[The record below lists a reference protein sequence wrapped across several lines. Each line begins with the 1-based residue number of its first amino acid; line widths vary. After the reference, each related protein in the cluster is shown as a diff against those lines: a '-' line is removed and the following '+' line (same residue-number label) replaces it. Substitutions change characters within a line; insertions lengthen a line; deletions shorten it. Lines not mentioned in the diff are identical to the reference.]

1 MGNIKVLGSI
11 AVVFA
16 LLIFILSSPLY
27 VSISFDVERDPTQA
41 NRGGESFEGIEVV
54 DSLLDVMEEHGA
66 RGTFF
71 VTGRIVERFPKT
83 VKIIGTRGHEVGA
96 HGGFYHDEVI
106 AGLPVAL
113 QKEKILE
120 TKTQIENVTGERVL
134 GYRAPGH
141 RLDENTLLALEEL
154 GFEYDSSVVPSIG
167 GRALYKHSIFSPD
180 APYHPNKGSPFV
192 RGDMGM
198 LEIPITPVFINGNL
212 DSLLAYQ
219 GAAITRVELL
229 LAALECKIKK
239 KPMVLYLHP
248 GMMAGTSDEASSYRG
263 GEYLISEFDAALTF
277 LDLLGARYVALEEIK
292 SL

>member
-1 MGNIKVLGSI
+1 
-11 AVVFA
+11 
-16 LLIFILSSPLY
+16 
-27 VSISFDVERDPTQA
+27 
-41 NRGGESFEGIEVV
+41 
-54 DSLLDVMEEHGA
+54 
-66 RGTFF
+66 
-71 VTGRIVERFPKT
+71 
-83 VKIIGTRGHEVGA
+83 VKIIDVRGHEVGV
-96 HGGFYHDEVI
+96 HGGFYHDEEI
-106 AGLPVAL
+106 AGLPMVE
-113 QKEKILE
+113 QKEKILQ

-141 RLDENTLLALEEL
+141 RLDANTLAALGEL

-167 GRALYKHSIFSPD
+167 GRVLYKHGIFSPD
-180 APYHPNKGSPFV
+180 APYHPRRDTPFLP
-192 RGDMGM
+192 GDMSL

-248 GMMAGTSDEASSYRG
+248 GMMAGSSDKASSYRG
-263 GEYLISEFDAALTF
+263 GEYLISEFDGTLTF

-292 SL
+292 SS